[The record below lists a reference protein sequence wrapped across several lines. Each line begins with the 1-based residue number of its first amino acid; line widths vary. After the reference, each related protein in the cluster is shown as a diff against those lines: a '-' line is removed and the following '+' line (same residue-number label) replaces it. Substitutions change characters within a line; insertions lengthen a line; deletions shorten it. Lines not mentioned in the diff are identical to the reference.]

1 MKVVKQNKA
10 RVLQQRGQQWSKF
23 MRESN
28 LTICGR
34 CHLFTVMNEQGT
46 IFSEFRLT
54 CEKPQ
59 VNPAPGTNVLKPLHS
74 PRGLPKW
81 SFWCLHVSCW
91 KSQQKNTDV
100 GLSARGTLLPKHENL
115 GSDCKMRDYTPL
127 CSNTL
132 YLEKYSGVQLV
143 HWLPSIL
150 SSQVDQ
156 NCQMVDRCVKFQ
168 RRKGGCWKIAA

>member
-46 IFSEFRLT
+46 LFSEFRLT
-54 CEKPQ
+54 CENPQ

-81 SFWCLHVSCW
+81 SFWCLHVSRW

-100 GLSARGTLLPKHENL
+100 GLSAHGTPLPKHENL
-115 GSDCKMRDYTPL
+115 GSVVKWEIPPHFPLTHCISKSTVACNSCTDY
-127 CSNTL
+127 
-132 YLEKYSGVQLV
+132 KYTE
-143 HWLPSIL
+143 
-150 SSQVDQ
+150 
-156 NCQMVDRCVKFQ
+156 
-168 RRKGGCWKIAA
+168 

>member
-10 RVLQQRGQQWSKF
+10 RVLQQRGEQWSKF

-28 LTICGR
+28 LTIRGR
-34 CHLFTVMNEQGT
+34 CHLFAVMDEQGT
-46 IFSEFRLT
+46 LFNEFWLM
-54 CEKPQ
+54 CENPQ
-59 VNPAPGTNVLKPLHS
+59 VNPAPGRNVLKPLHS

-81 SFWCLHVSCW
+81 SFWCLHVPCW

-100 GLSARGTLLPKHENL
+100 GLSARGTPLPKHEHL
-115 GSDCKMRDYTPL
+115 GSDCKMRDSTPL
-127 CSNTL
+127 YSNTL

-143 HWLPSIL
+143 HWLPTIL
-150 SSQVDQ
+150 SSQVHQ

-168 RRKGGCWKIAA
+168 RRKGGQWKIAA